1 MWSTRALLE
10 GRPRLLTSVQS
21 PQGVYMETQARPSDT
36 GRNTVT
42 WTMIS
47 VENSR
52 GRVAGSRCFEDWIL

>member
-10 GRPRLLTSVQS
+10 GRVRLVPSVQR
-21 PQGVYMETQARPSDT
+21 PQEVCWETQARPSDT